1 VDKVAASPLVL
12 HVLAPTREGGLEQV
26 VAMISAGQRKKG
38 VRVAAVITPR
48 QANGHPFVARL
59 EALGVPV
66 TRVTVRARNYAK
78 EYSVLGALIDQVKP
92 RIVHT
97 HGYRSDV
104 IGGAVARMHGVPT
117 VSTVHGFT
125 GGGIR
130 SRLNEWM
137 QTVALRRADAVIAVS
152 SPLVQRLI
160 AAGIPRAKIH
170 CIPNGFSPDGS
181 LLTRSAGRRR
191 LAIADDSLVVGWVGR
206 LSHEKG
212 PDLMLNALALATG
225 DWRLSMIGDGR
236 ERDTLRQQ
244 AGELGIAN
252 RVTFHGS
259 IADAGNLL
267 AAFDAFVLSSRT
279 EGTPITLL
287 EAMYANA
294 PIVATSVGGVPDVV
308 TSAHALLVAPEKP
321 AMIAAALGEI
331 AHNPSAAKQ
340 RGLLARERVMSAF
353 AAEGWLAAVEEV
365 YRGVSAGSE

>member
-1 VDKVAASPLVL
+1 
-12 HVLAPTREGGLEQV
+12 
-26 VAMISAGQRKKG
+26 M
-38 VRVAAVITPR
+38 
-48 QANGHPFVARL
+48 
-59 EALGVPV
+59 
-66 TRVTVRARNYAK
+66 
-78 EYSVLGALIDQVKP
+78 
-92 RIVHT
+92 
-97 HGYRSDV
+97 
-104 IGGAVARMHGVPT
+104 
-117 VSTVHGFT
+117 
-125 GGGIR
+125 
-130 SRLNEWM
+130 
-137 QTVALRRADAVIAVS
+137 
-152 SPLVQRLI
+152 
-160 AAGIPRAKIH
+160 
-170 CIPNGFSPDGS
+170 
-181 LLTRSAGRRR
+181 
-191 LAIADDSLVVGWVGR
+191 
-206 LSHEKG
+206 
-212 PDLMLNALALATG
+212 
-225 DWRLSMIGDGR
+225 
-236 ERDTLRQQ
+236 
-244 AGELGIAN
+244 GIAN